1 MRRSRLP
8 TSVPEGM
15 TPEIFRKLMMRDKK
29 NKDGQIRLILLKVTQ
44 LWCTSDHGMCEI
56 G

>member
-1 MRRSRLP
+1 MSRSKLP

-29 NKDGQIRLILLKVTQ
+29 NKDGQIRLILLKVPHF
-44 LWCTSDHGMCEI
+44 WCKLGYSCVI
-56 G
+56 